1 MFTPK
6 TVTIIVIATLLLI
19 FTAQNAEV
27 LQINFLL
34 WSFRMSRIALIVVLL
49 ISGVLIGRLTASWP
63 HRKKSPQP

>member
-1 MFTPK
+1 VFTPK
-6 TVTIIVIATLLLI
+6 TVTIIVIAALLLI
-19 FTAQNAEV
+19 FTVQNAEV

-63 HRKKSPQP
+63 RRKKPPQP